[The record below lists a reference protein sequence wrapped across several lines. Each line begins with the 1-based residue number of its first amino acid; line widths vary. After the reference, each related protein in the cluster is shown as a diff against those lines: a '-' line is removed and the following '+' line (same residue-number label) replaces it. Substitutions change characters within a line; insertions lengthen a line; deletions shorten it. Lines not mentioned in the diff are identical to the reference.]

1 MSPRGS
7 KQRKHAP
14 SLKSPRPASFVRAG
28 SSVAS
33 LRTMGI
39 LEPMM
44 KSAAENGMQGFL
56 EKRGGGR
63 HAPGRAAS
71 WLSGFAPWQKR
82 FFVLLPRHAPPW
94 SPIPRPAEKPAR
106 SLNHNLLLA

>member
-1 MSPRGS
+1 MSQHGHDHGS
-7 KQRKHAP
+7 KHRGKHKHP
-14 SLKSPRPASFVRAG
+14 STPTPPRPAFFVRAG
-28 SSVAS
+28 SSIAS
-33 LRTMGI
+33 LSTMGI

-94 SPIPRPAEKPAR
+94 SPIPRPADQV
-106 SLNHNLLLA
+106 SSTG